1 MKIIRFLFV
10 VISTLLL
17 NTYSFSNEKQQ
28 MKILMVVAEF
38 PKIHDI
44 CILNQITGLID
55 RGHDVNIFSFQRGDC
70 SHVQKRV
77 LEYNLLEK
85 TIFGQLPNDL
95 NKYDIVMF
103 QLGHKLTDI
112 RRSHNYEGKIVVCLR
127 GYDITGY
134 LKEHPYGYHK
144 YFNSCD
150 LFLPVCNTFKKKLE
164 ELGCDSSK
172 IVVHHSAIDCS
183 QFKFNPKQ
191 ITKKNSI
198 NVVSAGRFIEKKG
211 FTYAIQA
218 IARLHKKFPNVRY
231 RIIGN
236 GPLKQDYINL
246 INKLH
251 MEHVIQVDDWY
262 THDQYIEILNN
273 SHIFVLSSVTAG
285 NNDQEGIPNV
295 LKEAMAIGLPVVATN
310 HSGNGELIENNVTG
324 FLVSERDSKALYY
337 AVKHIINHPKLLL
350 PIQEKAV
357 RKVHQE
363 FEIEKLNDE
372 LETILYNLVYGNTVE
387 QENVVLEI

>member
-1 MKIIRFLFV
+1 M
-10 VISTLLL
+10 VIT
-17 NTYSFSNEKQQ
+17 NNQT

-55 RGHDVNIFSFQRGDC
+55 RGHDVNIFSFLRGDC

-77 LEYNLLEK
+77 LEYKLLEK
-85 TIFGQLPNDL
+85 TIFGQLPNNL
-95 NKYDIVMF
+95 NNYDIVMF
-103 QLGHKLTDI
+103 QLGHKLIDI
-112 RRSHNYEGKIVVCLR
+112 RKSHNYQGKIVVCLR

-134 LKEHPYGYHK
+134 LKEHPYGYHQ

-150 LFLPVCNTFKKKLE
+150 LFLPVCNAFKKKLE
-164 ELGCDSSK
+164 ELGCDPNK
-172 IVVHHSAIDCS
+172 IIVHHSAIDCS

-191 ITKKNSI
+191 ITKKNNI

-211 FTYAIQA
+211 FVYAIHA
-218 IARLHKKFPNVRY
+218 IAKLIKKFPNVRY

-236 GPLKQDYINL
+236 GPLKQDYIDL
-246 INKLH
+246 INELRI
-251 MEHVIQVDDWY
+251 ENGIQIEDWY
-262 THDQYIEILNN
+262 THDEYIKILNS
-273 SHIFVLSSVTAG
+273 SHIFVLSSVTAE

-295 LKEAMAIGLPVVATN
+295 LKEAMAIGLPVVATT
-310 HSGNGELIENNVTG
+310 HSGNRELIEDHVTG
-324 FLVSERDSKALYY
+324 FLVPERDSKSLYY
-337 AVKHIINHPKLLL
+337 ALKYIIKHPKLLRS
-350 PIQEKAV
+350 IQEEAM

-372 LETILYNLVYGNTVE
+372 LETILYNLVYGSITE
-387 QENVVLEI
+387 